1 METAASIIAV
11 AQLCEKVIQYIK
23 TVHGAKHEK
32 QRLRS
37 QVRNCSNLLLQLQD
51 DVEDSDEAE
60 EWAKT
65 LELLSAP
72 LARLQEAL
80 SLAAVALSARDSISE
95 KLGWPFKEKDVEKLI
110 EAIKG
115 EMAMVSLALDR
126 NATRLL
132 LTINARSRNN
142 EQRLIELKDSL
153 EVRIDAAHRELKEIG
168 HKIQLVQTNQD
179 DVRKDL
185 DDRQASEEAAKA
197 RQLIL
202 SWIPSTS
209 HDSQQRDAI
218 SRRQPGTG
226 VWLLRSEQ
234 YQDWLS
240 TEGGTLFC
248 PGIPGAGKTILA
260 SIINADLWE
269 RYHDNAEIGLAY
281 LFCNFKRRDEQT
293 LDGFLLQLLRQLVEQ
308 QPTLPKQAQELYE
321 QHQKTASNRTIA
333 IAEILQAV
341 AAEYKRIFIVLDA
354 LDECSTADDCRTE
367 LLSHIAKLRRSTTA
381 PEPTTAT
388 EPITAPELITATE
401 STAAPESTKG
411 ELQSLVNLLVTSRI
425 IPDITERYKDCPQLN
440 IEAHDADVRS
450 YLVKSM
456 PRLPGFVQKSTEL
469 QEEIMA
475 KIIGSVRG
483 MYVASSL
490 HRDPC

>member
-1 METAASIIAV
+1 
-11 AQLCEKVIQYIK
+11 
-23 TVHGAKHEK
+23 
-32 QRLRS
+32 
-37 QVRNCSNLLLQLQD
+37 
-51 DVEDSDEAE
+51 
-60 EWAKT
+60 
-65 LELLSAP
+65 
-72 LARLQEAL
+72 
-80 SLAAVALSARDSISE
+80 
-95 KLGWPFKEKDVEKLI
+95 
-110 EAIKG
+110 
-115 EMAMVSLALDR
+115 MAMVSLALDR

-185 DDRQASEEAAKA
+185 DDRQAFEDAAKT

-260 SIINADLWE
+260 SIINADLWQ
-269 RYHDNAEIGLAY
+269 RYHDDAEIGLAY